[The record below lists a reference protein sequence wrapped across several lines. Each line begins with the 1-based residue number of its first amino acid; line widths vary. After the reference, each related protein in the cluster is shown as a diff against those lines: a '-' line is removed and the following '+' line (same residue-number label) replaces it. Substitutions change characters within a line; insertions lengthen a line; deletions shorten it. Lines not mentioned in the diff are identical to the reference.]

1 MTCVWRR
8 RRLTWALACSHE
20 RTYLRLT
27 LSFLGAG
34 VPCREVQQLR
44 TTELTLS
51 FLVWAE
57 QTYPRPQGRGTTELT
72 LYLSPVRA
80 GQTYPIFFQC
90 GRANLPYTSPRCR
103 HNPTYPIFFSNLPY
117 TFPQLTLSFFARVS
131 PLVQAHGGGAG
142 APDLGG
148 LVFASG
154 CVWASPA
161 VDQTSGGGGGARREL
176 TLSFSNLPYTFSRCA
191 T

>member
-1 MTCVWRR
+1 MRACHAARSNSWA
-8 RRLTWALACSHE
+8 RLNLP
-20 RTYLRLT
+20 YL
-27 LSFLGAG
+27 F
-34 VPCREVQQLR
+34 V
-44 TTELTLS
+44 
-51 FLVWAE
+51 VWAE
-57 QTYPRPQGRGTTELT
+57 QTYPTPRGRGTTQLT
-72 LYLSPVRA
+72 LYLSVRA

-90 GRANLPYTSPRCR
+90 GRANLPYTSPRCG

-154 CVWASPA
+154 CVWRLWPSTRPA
-161 VDQTSGGGGGARREL
+161 AGGGSAWHEL